1 MQKKEMP
8 TQEKL
13 PVRTRLVPSYFER
26 FHCIADRCQD
36 NCCHGWKIAFSK
48 KDYLKIKRAAKPA
61 ALEEVTKQAMHRLPD
76 GRRTEAWYAEFLATN
91 GPCPFQSETGLC
103 QLQLECGEAVLPRVC
118 REFPRVSAYTPMGR
132 EETLSTACEAVVE
145 LLWELPEGVDFIEED
160 LPREK
165 WRFYFA
171 TPENEAFP
179 TMRAAVID
187 ILQARQFSLARR
199 LMILGIVLENARD
212 TWPQFDLRAWH
223 TRVQLLLAEP
233 SLTQSLEPE
242 RTDLKKFLAENTRIV
257 LSLETKDA
265 RLQQQL
271 EAMGV
276 SWDTASE
283 VGQSEVTVRMEFRQ
297 DYYLEAEEAFARC
310 FGDIE
315 YFFENILVNMAFW
328 QKVPQVGSAEALWKS
343 YVTLCSIYSFFRFFA
358 VLYGGTDPSRERL
371 FRSVVLAS
379 RGLLHSESRR
389 NTLRDRF
396 FENQNSTLA
405 HMVVLLQ
412 G

>member
-76 GRRTEAWYAEFLATN
+76 GRRTEAWYAEFLATK
-91 GPCPFQSETGLC
+91 GPCPFQSEAGLC
-103 QLQLECGEAVLPRVC
+103 QLQLECGEDVLPKVC
-118 REFPRVSAYTPMGR
+118 REFPRISAYTPMGR

-165 WRFYFA
+165 WRFYSA

-179 TMRAAVID
+179 AMRAAVID

-212 TWPQFDLRAWH
+212 TWP
-223 TRVQLLLAEP
+223 
-233 SLTQSLEPE
+233 
-242 RTDLKKFLAENTRIV
+242 
-257 LSLETKDA
+257 
-265 RLQQQL
+265 
-271 EAMGV
+271 
-276 SWDTASE
+276 
-283 VGQSEVTVRMEFRQ
+283 
-297 DYYLEAEEAFARC
+297 
-310 FGDIE
+310 
-315 YFFENILVNMAFW
+315 
-328 QKVPQVGSAEALWKS
+328 
-343 YVTLCSIYSFFRFFA
+343 
-358 VLYGGTDPSRERL
+358 
-371 FRSVVLAS
+371 
-379 RGLLHSESRR
+379 
-389 NTLRDRF
+389 
-396 FENQNSTLA
+396 
-405 HMVVLLQ
+405 
-412 G
+412 